1 MSTQRFFSVMDGDR
15 EVASVTLLTSAALE
29 WNDDRNRRIV
39 NQVSPKPD
47 GSWTVIRQVTADEL
61 LGALRG

>member
-1 MSTQRFFSVMDGDR
+1 MMDGTK

-29 WNDDRNRRIV
+29 WNDDRGRRIV
-39 NQVSPKPD
+39 NQVEPD
-47 GSWTVIRQVTADEL
+47 GADGFRVIRQVTADEL